1 MVGQEPDLIA
11 GRYRLM
17 NRIGSGGMGHVWLA
31 WDERLSRAVALKQL
45 HSPVGLGEADARVA
59 HERAMREAR
68 NTARLHHPNAVPVFD
83 VVDHDGQPCLVM
95 QYLPSRSLHAVLVER
110 GPLPVR
116 EVAKLGAELAS
127 ALAAAHR
134 ADIVHR
140 DVKPGNVLVAEDGT
154 ARITDFGISHALGD
168 ASLTSTGMV
177 TGTPAYLAPEVARGG
192 PSSPASDV
200 FSLGATLY
208 AAVEGAPPFG
218 TGDNPMALLHR
229 VASGSITPPG
239 DGPLAPVL
247 LAMLAAAPDDR
258 PSMQEVS
265 ANLAEVAA
273 GRRPPSGVAPS
284 PADAREEREDRV
296 SRTRVLPVGP
306 RSREDGVGRPGV
318 AGAAAGAAG
327 GAAAGSAP
335 ADVTDDLRG
344 EIPSAPSPASAAR
357 VAVGAPPR
365 TPAAA
370 PADATGADDDRSEG
384 EDPARR
390 RAAIL
395 VLLALVVLAGAGL
408 AVWGLQRDAGKAGD
422 VAAPP
427 VATSS
432 PRAPSTTP
440 RPTTTAPTTSKAQA
454 ASPSTPPSPK
464 PSTSSPRPST
474 AAPTTAPAG
483 TTDAELARAVR
494 DYYALLPGD
503 TDAGWARLTDRY
515 RSTTSGSRATYE
527 RFWSSITSVDVRQAT
542 GSAPGSVVA
551 TLRYVFDDGR
561 RYEERTSYSL
571 VDDGGTLKID
581 RSSVLSSRRL

>member
-1 MVGQEPDLIA
+1 M
-11 GRYRLM
+11 
-17 NRIGSGGMGHVWLA
+17 
-31 WDERLSRAVALKQL
+31 
-45 HSPVGLGEADARVA
+45 
-59 HERAMREAR
+59 
-68 NTARLHHPNAVPVFD
+68 
-83 VVDHDGQPCLVM
+83 
-95 QYLPSRSLHAVLVER
+95 
-110 GPLPVR
+110 
-116 EVAKLGAELAS
+116 
-127 ALAAAHR
+127 
-134 ADIVHR
+134 
-140 DVKPGNVLVAEDGT
+140 
-154 ARITDFGISHALGD
+154 
-168 ASLTSTGMV
+168 
-177 TGTPAYLAPEVARGG
+177 
-192 PSSPASDV
+192 
-200 FSLGATLY
+200 
-208 AAVEGAPPFG
+208 
-218 TGDNPMALLHR
+218 
-229 VASGSITPPG
+229 
-239 DGPLAPVL
+239 
-247 LAMLAAAPDDR
+247 
-258 PSMQEVS
+258 
-265 ANLAEVAA
+265 
-273 GRRPPSGVAPS
+273 
-284 PADAREEREDRV
+284 
-296 SRTRVLPVGP
+296 
-306 RSREDGVGRPGV
+306 
-318 AGAAAGAAG
+318 
-327 GAAAGSAP
+327 
-335 ADVTDDLRG
+335 
-344 EIPSAPSPASAAR
+344 
-357 VAVGAPPR
+357 
-365 TPAAA
+365 
-370 PADATGADDDRSEG
+370 
-384 EDPARR
+384 
-390 RAAIL
+390 
-395 VLLALVVLAGAGL
+395 LLALVVLAGAGL